1 MNSRRAQSELFE
13 PAARELPEGMRYE
26 REFLTPAEEESLLAV
41 VQSLPLAEM
50 NYKGY
55 TARRRVA
62 SYGGSY
68 DFDAKRLRQAQAL
81 PRALEPLRDK
91 VAGWLGSAPGAFTQV
106 LVAEYRPG
114 TPLGWH
120 RDVPDFEDVV
130 GVSLL
135 GEATMRLR
143 PYPPRDPKKGDVL
156 KLLLE
161 PRSIYLLRGA
171 ARWGWQHSVAATPAL
186 RYSITFR
193 TARRHGSGA
202 GGD

>member
-1 MNSRRAQSELFE
+1 MNSGRAQSELFE
-13 PAARELPEGMRYE
+13 PAAPVLPEGMRYAP
-26 REFLTPAEEESLLAV
+26 EFLTLAEEESLLAL

-55 TARRRVA
+55 AARRRVA

-68 DFDAKRLRQAQAL
+68 DFDANRLRQAEAL
-81 PRALEPLRDK
+81 PPALEPLRDK
-91 VAGWLGSAPGAFTQV
+91 VAGWAGVAPGAFSQA

-143 PYPPRDPKKGDVL
+143 PWPPREPRNAGVV

-161 PRSIYLLRGA
+161 PRSIYLLRGP
-171 ARWGWQHSVAATPAL
+171 ARWAWQHAVTATRTL

-193 TARRHGSGA
+193 TARRR
-202 GGD
+202 